1 MFYCCTRW
9 QVTGSAPRYQAIVR
23 LDCVQ
28 GQEYAGHLVL
38 NQKDA
43 EKFLGGSET
52 VRNIDQLA
60 SRIQTFSGGG
70 QRCAE
75 LAQFGTGLWHRA
87 WVSIVSGPL
96 PSRPSLLSHKAT
108 FFRSS
113 RCSLRTRTAASFC
126 DSTDAVENNP
136 VGDPKSQGSMNAP
149 SFDPFCSAGSSEDK
163 KKKKQTK
170 LTPEEHALRKAKL
183 MSLVTSSGSRA
194 SLGKCCDFAAL
205 PLCKAKQEE
214 EGNPAV
220 TPKTLLNARSSA

>member
-1 MFYCCTRW
+1 MFYCCTRCW
-9 QVTGSAPRYQAIVR
+9 QVTGLGDWRLEWGMRHGPAPRYQAIVR

-43 EKFLGGSET
+43 EKFLGGSES
-52 VRNIDQLA
+52 VRNIFDQS

-113 RCSLRTRTAASFC
+113 RRSLRTRTAASFC
-126 DSTDAVENNP
+126 DV
-136 VGDPKSQGSMNAP
+136 QM
-149 SFDPFCSAGSSEDK
+149 
-163 KKKKQTK
+163 
-170 LTPEEHALRKAKL
+170 L
-183 MSLVTSSGSRA
+183 
-194 SLGKCCDFAAL
+194 
-205 PLCKAKQEE
+205 
-214 EGNPAV
+214 
-220 TPKTLLNARSSA
+220 